1 MKKVVKIIV
10 YSAIVLVVLVITAVV
25 YITTALPNVGEP
37 ENIKVELTPAR
48 IERGKYLAT
57 NVAVCVDCHS
67 PHDWTKLGGPMDTT
81 RLGAGGEKFDAGVG
95 FPGSVVVPNI
105 TPYNLKS
112 WTDGE
117 LFRAITTGVRKDGS
131 AIFPLMPWKFYS
143 KMDRED
149 VYAIIA
155 YVRTLKP
162 IEATHPKASLDFP
175 LNILVHTMPQKA
187 ELGQIPNPADSV
199 SYGKYLVTSAGC
211 MDCHS
216 QDSNGEYLPGLEYAG
231 GKAFKVG
238 GITVNSANI
247 TPDAKTGLGSWT
259 SEQFVAKFKS
269 YADVSKA
276 PLVKAGE
283 FQTIMPWWNYA
294 NMTKVDL
301 KAVYAYLRTLKPV
314 KNEVTKITVNSAQNS
329 M

>member
-10 YSAIVLVVLVITAVV
+10 YSAIVLVVLVITAVT

-37 ENIKVELTPAR
+37 ENIKVELTPSR
-48 IERGKYLAT
+48 IARGKYLAT

-67 PHDWTKLGGPMDTT
+67 PHDWSKFGGPMDTT

-105 TPYNLKS
+105 TPYNLKT

-131 AIFPLMPWKFYS
+131 AIFPLMPWKGYA

-162 IEATHPKASLDFP
+162 IEAAHPKASLDFP

-187 ELGQIPNPADSV
+187 QLSKIPNPADSV
-199 SYGKYLVTSAGC
+199 AYGEYIVRSAGC

-216 QDSNGEYLPGLEYAG
+216 QDNNGEYLPGLEYAG

-238 GITVNSANI
+238 SVTVHSANI
-247 TPDAKTGLGSWT
+247 TPDVQTGIGNWT
-259 SEQFVAKFKS
+259 AEQFVTRFKTYS
-269 YADVSKA
+269 DMAKA
-276 PLVKAGE
+276 PAVKPGE
-283 FQTIMPWWNYA
+283 FQTIMPWWNYSG
-294 NMTKVDL
+294 MTETDL
-301 KAVYAYLRTLKPV
+301 KAAYNYLRTLKPV
-314 KNEVTKITVNSAQNS
+314 KNAVTKLTVNSAQNS
-329 M
+329 I